1 MLYPATLVARI
12 LDELVKE
19 VQDEIYVRDPP
30 EFLDDLIDLAIHLDI
45 RIELRHRALRFYIRS
60 WAKRSAIFSDSRALE
75 VADKLEPMQMGRL
88 CLTAEE
94 KQC

>member
-1 MLYPATLVARI
+1 MKSMSVT
-12 LDELVKE
+12 
-19 VQDEIYVRDPP
+19 PP
-30 EFLDDLIDLAIHLDI
+30 EFLDDLIDFAIHLDS
-45 RIELRHRALRFYIRS
+45 RIELRNRALRFYIRS

-75 VADKLEPMQMGRL
+75 VADKLEPMGRL